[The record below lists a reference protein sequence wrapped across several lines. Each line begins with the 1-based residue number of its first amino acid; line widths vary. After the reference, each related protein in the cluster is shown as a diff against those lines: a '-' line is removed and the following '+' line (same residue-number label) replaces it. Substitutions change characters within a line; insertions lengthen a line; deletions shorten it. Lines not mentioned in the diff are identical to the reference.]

1 MTNKGYVNRLSNY
14 AFSTKKFNLVCK
26 RFYRVYTLKDMSIKK
41 SIPTIY
47 NLSENLYKE
56 YSLKAIIQYSEG
68 SEYNKHNALKYISLR
83 IKNLYRIGIVYLR
96 REMTKGNKAK
106 NRRILREIG
115 KYGF

>member
-1 MTNKGYVNRLSNY
+1 MTNRGYVNRLFNY

-26 RFYRVYTLKDMSIKK
+26 KFYGICTLKDMSIKK

-56 YSLKAIIQYSEG
+56 YSLKAIIKYSEG
-68 SEYNKHNALKYISLR
+68 SEYNKYNALKYISRR
-83 IKNLYRIGIVYLR
+83 IKNLYIIGIRYLK

-106 NRRILREIG
+106 NRRILREIR